1 MTQTGVFLFPLL
13 LLGFALFFFLKRKM
27 IATAQS
33 NFFGGR
39 ISPGCILF
47 EASLLVA
54 LAAIF
59 LVGYFSGFF
68 G

>member
-1 MTQTGVFLFPLL
+1 MTQAGVWLFPLL

-27 IATAQS
+27 ISAAQS

-39 ISPGCILF
+39 ISPGCIVF
-47 EASLLVA
+47 EASLLAVFAA
-54 LAAIF
+54 LF
-59 LVGYFSGFF
+59 LVAYFSGFF